1 MFQSH
6 SQRFYSNLHI
16 IWATNK
22 AVLFI
27 MVPVLC
33 VSGGVGA
40 CPARVTVL
48 GLCVCVCQQL
58 FWHYVLRGGLS
69 AIPTAAVLREPEK
82 SKSDSA
88 EATTFESEKLARSW
102 TELHGPTHQLAVR
115 MRIL

>member
-1 MFQSH
+1 MLPRTSYYCTSVQMC
-6 SQRFYSNLHI
+6 SNPTVRGSIVYIHI
-16 IWATNK
+16 IWATTNK

-69 AIPTAAVLREPEK
+69 AIPTAAELREPEK
-82 SKSDSA
+82 
-88 EATTFESEKLARSW
+88 
-102 TELHGPTHQLAVR
+102 
-115 MRIL
+115 